1 MALSMASH
9 STPSNAPWLSRTSKD
24 QSHRGLGSMAGPWQ
38 LHCCRGRR
46 SHLKNKQLDLEL
58 CMALALIYTYIYYK
72 IIYIY
77 VNVYICVYIW
87 LYINIIKI
95 PKKTSDTIKETIGKG
110 WKRQLSA
117 VWARAHVLPEQR
129 PNSSTKRCSPV
140 TLRRKWMRG
149 KASQSLGRSQC
160 GCLDEQIWNM
170 KIYETSKKR
179 SKSSNMFKLIQIHH
193 YFRRGFLWCLCFY
206 MFL

>member
-9 STPSNAPWLSRTSKD
+9 SMPHAPWLSRTSKD
-24 QSHRGLGSMAGPWQ
+24 QSHRDLGSMAGPWQ

-58 CMALALIYTYIYYK
+58 CMALALIYMCV
-72 IIYIY
+72 Y
-77 VNVYICVYIW
+77 VYVIYIW
-87 LYINIIKI
+87 LYINIITI

-149 KASQSLGRSQC
+149 KASQSLGRSEC